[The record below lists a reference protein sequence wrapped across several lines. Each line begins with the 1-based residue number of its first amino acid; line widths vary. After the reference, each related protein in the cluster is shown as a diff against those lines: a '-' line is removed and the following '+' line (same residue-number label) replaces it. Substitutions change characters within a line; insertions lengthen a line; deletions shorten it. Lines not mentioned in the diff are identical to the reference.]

1 MKNKARLGTYIS
13 NNIGG
18 EKYKSFV
25 PPKLPPDPPLKLEKL
40 YSNLDKATKALG
52 RLDNIT
58 EFVPNIELFIY
69 MYIRKEALLSS
80 QIEGTQSSF
89 SDLLLYENKEQPGVP
104 IDDVE
109 EVSNYVAA
117 INYGLK
123 KLKSGFPLSLRLIKE
138 MHAVLLR
145 GGRGANK
152 EPGNFRR
159 SQNWIGGT
167 RPGNA
172 RFVPTPPEKLMECLS
187 EFEKFIHDDKYK
199 LPLLIKTG
207 LLHVQFETIHPFLD
221 GNGRLGRLLI
231 TLLLCEN
238 GTLKDPVLYLSL
250 YLKKHRESYYDYLQ
264 SVRTKGA
271 WEDWLNFFL
280 EGVTETAEQA
290 TKTTSRMINL
300 FNKDE
305 EKIKKLGR
313 AKDSALKVFEHF
325 KSRPLNSV
333 PSITKRLKMTAPTA
347 RASVNHLIKLG
358 ILKEISGKQRDKIFS
373 YKAYMDVLNEGTV

>member
-1 MKNKARLGTYIS
+1 MNNKERLGTYIS

-18 EKYKSFV
+18 EKYQSFV
-25 PPKLPPDPPLKLEKL
+25 PPKLPPEPPLDLEKL

-52 RLDNIT
+52 QLDNVT

-138 MHAVLLR
+138 IHAILLK
-145 GGRGANK
+145 GGRGSNK

-172 RFVPTPPEKLMECLS
+172 RFVPTPPEKLMECLG

-231 TLLLCEN
+231 TLLLCDN
-238 GTLKDPVLYLSL
+238 GTLKEPVLYLSL
-250 YLKKHRESYYDYLQ
+250 YFKKHRELYYDHLQ
-264 SVRTKGA
+264 SVRTKGE
-271 WEDWLNFFL
+271 WEEWLNFFL

-290 TKTTSRMINL
+290 TKTTSRMVTL

-313 AKDSALKVFEHF
+313 AKESALKVFEHF

-347 RASVNHLIKLG
+347 RASVNHLVKLG
-358 ILKEISGKQRDKIFS
+358 ILKEISGKQRDKMFS
-373 YKAYMDVLNEGTV
+373 YRAYMDILNEGTN

>member
-1 MKNKARLGTYIS
+1 MNNKARLGTYIS

-18 EKYKSFV
+18 EKHQSFV
-25 PPKLPPDPPLKLEKL
+25 PPKLPPEPPLNLEKL

-52 RLDNIT
+52 QLDNIT

-69 MYIRKEALLSS
+69 MYTRKEALLSS

-104 IDDVE
+104 IYDVE

-123 KLKSGFPLSLRLIKE
+123 KLKSGFPLSLRLIKQ

-145 GGRGANK
+145 GGRGSNK

-172 RFVPTPPEKLMECLS
+172 RFVPTPPEKLMDCLG
-187 EFEKFIHDDKYK
+187 EFERFIYDDKYK
-199 LPLLIKTG
+199 LPVLVKTG

-238 GTLKDPVLYLSL
+238 GTLKSPALYLSL
-250 YLKKHRESYYDYLQ
+250 YFKKHRELYYDHLQ

-271 WEDWLNFFL
+271 WEEWLNFFL

-290 TKTTSRMINL
+290 TKTTLRMISL

-333 PSITKRLKMTAPTA
+333 PSITKRLKITAPTA
-347 RASVNHLIKLG
+347 RASVNHLVKLG
-358 ILKEISGKQRDKIFS
+358 VLKEITGKQRDKMFS
-373 YKAYMDVLNEGTV
+373 YKAYMDILNEGTI

>member
-1 MKNKARLGTYIS
+1 MNNKARLGTYLS

-18 EKYKSFV
+18 EKYQSFM
-25 PPKLPPDPPLKLEKL
+25 PPKLPPEPPLDLEKL

-52 RLDNIT
+52 QLDNVT

-138 MHAVLLR
+138 IHAVLLR
-145 GGRGANK
+145 GGRGSNK

-172 RFVPTPPEKLMECLS
+172 RFVPTPPEKLMECLG

-231 TLLLCEN
+231 ALLLCEN
-238 GTLKDPVLYLSL
+238 GTLKDPILYLSL
-250 YLKKHRESYYDYLQ
+250 YFKKHRNLYYDHLQ

-271 WEDWLNFFL
+271 WEEWLNFFL
-280 EGVTETAEQA
+280 EGVTQTAEQA

-305 EKIKKLGR
+305 EKIKELGR
-313 AKDSALKVFEHF
+313 AKDSALKVFEYY

-358 ILKEISGKQRDKIFS
+358 ILKEISGKQRDKMFS
-373 YKAYMDVLNEGTV
+373 YKAYMDILNEGTN

>member
-1 MKNKARLGTYIS
+1 MNNKARLGTYIS

-18 EKYKSFV
+18 EKYQSFV
-25 PPKLPPDPPLKLEKL
+25 PPKLPPEPPLDLEKL

-52 RLDNIT
+52 QLDNVT

-138 MHAVLLR
+138 IHAILLK
-145 GGRGANK
+145 GGRGSNK

-172 RFVPTPPEKLMECLS
+172 RFVPTPPEKLMECLG

-231 TLLLCEN
+231 TLLLCDN
-238 GTLKDPVLYLSL
+238 GTLKEPVLYLSL
-250 YLKKHRESYYDYLQ
+250 YFKKHRELYYDHLQ
-264 SVRTKGA
+264 SVRTKGE
-271 WEDWLNFFL
+271 WEEWLNFFL

-290 TKTTSRMINL
+290 TKTTSRMVTL

-313 AKDSALKVFEHF
+313 AKESALKVFEHF

-347 RASVNHLIKLG
+347 RASVNHLVKLG
-358 ILKEISGKQRDKIFS
+358 ILKEISGKQRDKMFS
-373 YKAYMDVLNEGTV
+373 YRAYMDILNEGTN

>member
-1 MKNKARLGTYIS
+1 MNNKARLGTYIS

-18 EKYKSFV
+18 EKYQSFV
-25 PPKLPPDPPLKLEKL
+25 PPKLPPVPPLDLEKL

-52 RLDNIT
+52 QLDNVT
-58 EFVPNIELFIY
+58 EFVPNIKLFIY

-138 MHAVLLR
+138 IHAVLLR
-145 GGRGANK
+145 GARGSNK

-172 RFVPTPPEKLMECLS
+172 RFVPTPPEKLMECLG

-199 LPLLIKTG
+199 LPVLVKTG

-238 GTLKDPVLYLSL
+238 ETLKEPVLYLSL
-250 YLKKHRESYYDYLQ
+250 YLKKHRELYYDYLQ

-271 WEDWLNFFL
+271 WEEWLNFFL
-280 EGVTETAEQA
+280 EGVTETAQQA
-290 TKTTSRMINL
+290 TKTTSRMIDL
-300 FNKDE
+300 FNKDG

-313 AKDSALKVFEHF
+313 AKNSALKVFEHF
-325 KSRPLNSV
+325 KLRPLNSV

-347 RASVNHLIKLG
+347 RASVNHLVKLG
-358 ILKEISGKQRDKIFS
+358 ILKEISGKQRDKMFS
-373 YKAYMDVLNEGTV
+373 YKAYMDILNEETL

>member
-1 MKNKARLGTYIS
+1 MNNKARLGTYIS

-18 EKYKSFV
+18 EKYQSFV
-25 PPKLPPDPPLKLEKL
+25 PQKLPPEPSLNLEKL

-52 RLDNIT
+52 RLDNVT

-138 MHAVLLR
+138 IHAILLK
-145 GGRGANK
+145 GGRGSNK

-172 RFVPTPPEKLMECLS
+172 RFVPTPPEKLMECLG

-231 TLLLCEN
+231 TLLLCDN

-250 YLKKHRESYYDYLQ
+250 YFKKHREVYYDHLQ

-271 WEDWLNFFL
+271 WEEWLNFFL

-290 TKTTSRMINL
+290 TKTTSRMVTL

-313 AKDSALKVFEHF
+313 AKESALKVFEHF

-347 RASVNHLIKLG
+347 RASVNHLVKLG
-358 ILKEISGKQRDKIFS
+358 ILKEISGKQRDKMFS
-373 YKAYMDVLNEGTV
+373 YKAYMDILNEGTN

>member
-1 MKNKARLGTYIS
+1 MNNKARLGTYIS

-18 EKYKSFV
+18 EKYQSFV
-25 PPKLPPDPPLKLEKL
+25 PPKLPPNPPLNLEKL

-52 RLDNIT
+52 QLDNVT

-138 MHAVLLR
+138 IHAVLLR

-152 EPGNFRR
+152 EPGNFRL

-172 RFVPTPPEKLMECLS
+172 RFVPTPPEKLMECLG

-199 LPLLIKTG
+199 LPLLVKTG

-231 TLLLCEN
+231 TFLLCKS
-238 GTLKDPVLYLSL
+238 GTLKSPALYLSL
-250 YLKKHRESYYDYLQ
+250 YFKKHRELYYDHLQ

-271 WEDWLNFFL
+271 WEEWLNFFL

-373 YKAYMDVLNEGTV
+373 YKAYMNILNEGTN

>member
-1 MKNKARLGTYIS
+1 
-13 NNIGG
+13 
-18 EKYKSFV
+18 
-25 PPKLPPDPPLKLEKL
+25 
-40 YSNLDKATKALG
+40 
-52 RLDNIT
+52 
-58 EFVPNIELFIY
+58 
-69 MYIRKEALLSS
+69 
-80 QIEGTQSSF
+80 
-89 SDLLLYENKEQPGVP
+89 
-104 IDDVE
+104 
-109 EVSNYVAA
+109 
-117 INYGLK
+117 
-123 KLKSGFPLSLRLIKE
+123 

-145 GGRGANK
+145 GGRGSNK

-172 RFVPTPPEKLMECLS
+172 RFVPTPPEKLMDCLG
-187 EFEKFIHDDKYK
+187 EFERFIHDDKYK
-199 LPLLIKTG
+199 LPVLVKTG

-238 GTLKDPVLYLSL
+238 GTLKSPALYLSL
-250 YLKKHRESYYDYLQ
+250 YFKKHRELYYDHLQ

-271 WEDWLNFFL
+271 WEEWLNFFL

-290 TKTTSRMINL
+290 TKTTLRMISL

-333 PSITKRLKMTAPTA
+333 PSITKRLKITAPTA
-347 RASVNHLIKLG
+347 RASVNHLVKLG
-358 ILKEISGKQRDKIFS
+358 VLKEITGKQRDKMFS
-373 YKAYMDVLNEGTV
+373 YKAYMDILNEGTI

>member
-1 MKNKARLGTYIS
+1 MNNKARLGTYIS

-18 EKYKSFV
+18 EKYQSFV
-25 PPKLPPDPPLKLEKL
+25 PPKLPPEPPLNLEKL

-52 RLDNIT
+52 QLDNVT

-138 MHAVLLR
+138 IHAILLK
-145 GGRGANK
+145 GGRGSNK
-152 EPGNFRR
+152 EPGNFRG

-172 RFVPTPPEKLMECLS
+172 RFVPTPPEKLMECLG

-199 LPLLIKTG
+199 LPVLVKTG

-238 GTLKDPVLYLSL
+238 GTLKSPALYLSL
-250 YLKKHRESYYDYLQ
+250 YFKKHRELYYDHLQ

-271 WEDWLNFFL
+271 WEEWLNFFL

-325 KSRPLNSV
+325 KSRPLNSI

-373 YKAYMDVLNEGTV
+373 YKAYMDILNEGTN